1 MSKVTSSNQLI
12 QRNIMFAD
20 QGLLLGFLN
29 REMVLK
35 AFNGWLL
42 DKSLLLGEILVQ
54 QKSITLQE
62 CQQIEREQDDQAV
75 SSDPN
80 PCPLDTT
87 KRPTKAGKI
96 RATLPFLPWCCFN

>member
-1 MSKVTSSNQLI
+1 
-12 QRNIMFAD
+12 MFAD

-42 DKSLLLGEILVQ
+42 DKSLPLGEILVN
-54 QKSITLQE
+54 QKSITFE
-62 CQQIEREQDDQAV
+62 ERQQIEQEQDEQTV

-96 RATLPFLPWCCFN
+96 CATLPFLPWCRFH